1 MKNIE
6 FKSAYPYLVA
16 AALFIVA
23 AYAYFPALLEG
34 KVLQQSDV
42 SSWRA
47 AANEIIQ
54 YREETG
60 EEPLWTNA
68 MFGGMPSTMISTE
81 YKGNLLETV
90 YRFLFVGPRP
100 ASYLILA
107 FAGFFLLLLA
117 FGAGVKVAAA
127 GALAFG
133 FCAYNFQ
140 IISVG
145 HNSKMVAIA
154 FMPAVIAA
162 MAYALRRNRWAGAAL
177 FGVALSFEILANHPQ
192 ITYYLAFVALFYGAA
207 ELWRAVRERA
217 GVAFLKTAGLLVV
230 AAALAV
236 GTNVNHLWPTWEY
249 GKQTMRGGSEL
260 GGGEAGGGGLDRQYA
275 TAWSY
280 GVGET
285 VNLLIPDFKGGA
297 SRPFDPDSRAYK
309 ALAGS
314 KDPNAESYYR
324 QLRVYWGGQAFTA
337 GPMYMGAVSVFLFL
351 VGLAL
356 ARGATRWWIAGV
368 SLLAVLLAWGNHFA
382 FLTDLFHDHV
392 PLYNKFRVPSMIL
405 VILQLTIPLLGFL
418 ALDAILKRSSDRA
431 AATRA
436 LKIGGGIA
444 AGVCLLFALL
454 PGLAGNFLAAGEER
468 LPAYLRTALVGDREA
483 LLRGDAFRSLAFI
496 LLAGGAIWA
505 NVAGKLSATRAIVVV
520 AALVVV
526 DMWVVDKRYLKQE
539 HFASRREVNTQFQA
553 SPADKIILQDKSP
566 DYRVLDLSGDPF
578 NDSRASYFHK
588 NVGGYSAAKLQRY
601 QEMIEHFIAPEIQR
615 FGQDVNAARSLA
627 GAEESL
633 ARQKVLNMLNTK
645 YVILDPNSAPVE
657 NRAAMGN
664 AWFVKEYELVPSAG
678 AELEGL
684 RQADPAETAIIH
696 ERFAPVLQDR
706 GFNFDE
712 QATIRLVKYAP
723 NRLEYASSASA
734 EQLALFSEVYYPDGW
749 QATVDGT
756 PVEHFRA
763 NYILRGMIVPA
774 GEHVIVFHFNP
785 GSYRAG
791 ARISGA
797 CSGALLLLLLGCA
810 GFYGTRF
817 ARESRRPKKE
827 AHL

>member
-1 MKNIE
+1 MKKIE
-6 FKSAYPYLVA
+6 IKRAYPYLVA

-34 KVLQQSDV
+34 KVVQQPDV

-54 YREETG
+54 YRERSG

-81 YKGNLLETV
+81 YKGNLLEPV

-107 FAGFFLLLLA
+107 FAGFFLLLLSS
-117 FGAGVKVAAA
+117 GAGVRVAAA

-140 IISVG
+140 IISAG

-154 FMPAVIAA
+154 LMPAVIAA
-162 MAYALRRNRWAGAAL
+162 MIHALRRDRWSGALL

-192 ITYYLAFVALFYGAA
+192 ITYYLAIVALALGVA
-207 ELWRAVRERA
+207 ELWRAAR
-217 GVAFLKTAGLLVV
+217 GKTLPSFLKTATLLVV

-260 GGGEAGGGGLDRQYA
+260 GGGEAGGGGLDRSYA
-275 TAWSY
+275 TSWSY
-280 GVGET
+280 GPGET
-285 VNLLIPDFKGGA
+285 FNLLIPNFKGGA
-297 SRPFDPDSRAYK
+297 STPFDPGSRTYK
-309 ALAGS
+309 ALATS
-314 KDPNAESYYR
+314 RDPAAETYYR
-324 QLRVYWGGQAFTA
+324 QARVYWGEQAFTA
-337 GPMYMGAVSVFLFL
+337 GPMYMGAIPVFLFL
-351 VGLAL
+351 VGLVL

-418 ALDAILKRSSDRA
+418 ALDAILKRSSARPEVA
-431 AATRA
+431 RA

-444 AGVCLLFALL
+444 AGACLLFALL
-454 PGLAGNFLAAGEER
+454 PGLAGNFLAAGEEG
-468 LPAYLRTALVGDREA
+468 LPAYLRSALAGDREA
-483 LLRGDAFRSLAFI
+483 LLRADAFRSLAFI
-496 LLAGGAIWA
+496 LLAAGVIWL
-505 NVAGKLSATRAIVVV
+505 NVAGKLRATRAIVAI
-520 AALVVV
+520 AALLVV
-526 DMWVVDKRYLKQE
+526 DMWVVDKRYLNQD
-539 HFASRREVNTQFQA
+539 HFASRREIDARYQPLPV
-553 SPADKIILQDKSP
+553 DKIILQDKSP
-566 DYRVLDLSGDPF
+566 DYRVLDLSTDPF

-601 QEMIEHFIAPEIQR
+601 QEMIEHFISPEIQR
-615 FGQDVNAARSLA
+615 FGQEVNAARSLA

-645 YVILDPNSAPVE
+645 YVILDPNAAPVE

-664 AWFVKEYELVPSAG
+664 AWFVREYELVASARD
-678 AELEGL
+678 ELEGL
-684 RQADPAETAIIH
+684 RHADPAGTAIIH
-696 ERFAPVLQDR
+696 ERFAPLLQDR

-712 QATIRLVKYAP
+712 SATIRLLEYAP
-723 NRLEYASSASA
+723 NRLEYATSAA
-734 EQLALFSEVYYPDGW
+734 DDQLALFSEVYYPDGW
-749 QATVDGT
+749 HATVDGE
-756 PVEHFRA
+756 PAAHFRA

-774 GEHVIVFHFNP
+774 GQHVIVFRFEP
-785 GSYRAG
+785 ASYHAG
-791 ARISGA
+791 ARISTA
-797 CSGALLLLLLGCA
+797 CSGALLLLLLGRA
-810 GFYGTRF
+810 GFCGTRF
-817 ARESRRPKKE
+817 ARNARHAKKE
-827 AHL
+827 TRP